1 MVDIQTVQHRRRIGT
16 PGPPPDLLEGQFAI
30 NFPGDGQT
38 LARLY
43 GGVGPSSMYPTGVAT
58 LVSNQR
64 QVELTGEQTI
74 TGDKTI
80 DVSKI
85 HILGGSHGDALV
97 TDGFGNLAWTA
108 GGGGIFPEAP
118 TDGQIY
124 GRDGLTESWVP
135 VLPATGGHIIGNVYI
150 DGTLEVNG
158 DPVVTDAPID
168 GNLYVRGNA
177 SWILLPWQWPD
188 GSGGGTGGGFPEAPP
203 TGIIY
208 GRNGQSQS
216 WVPVLPLS
224 GGTMLGSLVLNGPPV
239 PGGNPNQAATMGYVD
254 SLITGAL
261 QFIGTM
267 NASVTP
273 NQVTYTSSSGLPT
286 GPLVPPNTVPDR
298 YVIVTQGG
306 VLNAPTYLA
315 GQSVSPG
322 DWLVS
327 DGAGWNI
334 IAIGSTDLAPVFAS
348 NVIVSPPII
357 GQDNVQSALTALLTM
372 IGQDAF
378 PEAPADGQI
387 YGRNGMAFNWQPV
400 LPRSGGTML
409 GTLILDGPP
418 TSQSPPNQAATK
430 GYVDG
435 LIMGALEFLGTM
447 DASTSQV
454 TYTISSG
461 ITPNPG
467 PLIAA
472 NLAADQ
478 YVIVAVPGTID
489 PAAPSAAGGATV
501 QAGDWLISDGVSWQ
515 VINVAAA
522 TVLASNVTV
531 NPAIMGQTDVQ
542 GALDALASAVG
553 TLQSQV
559 AAFLTSVSTIGDVY
573 SVGTAG
579 P

>member
-1 MVDIQTVQHRRRIGT
+1 MLSQQTVQHRRRIGA
-16 PGPPPDLLEGQFAI
+16 PGMPPDLLEGQFAI
-30 NFPGDGQT
+30 NDVGDGVT

-43 GGVGPSSMYPTGVAT
+43 GGVALSALYPSGVAT

-80 DVSKI
+80 DVGKI
-85 HILGGSHGDALV
+85 HVLGGSHGDTLM
-97 TDGFGNLAWTA
+97 TDGFGNLFWVA
-108 GGGGIFPEAP
+108 GNGAFPEAP
-118 TDGQIY
+118 TDGQVY

-135 VLPATGGHIIGNVYI
+135 VLPTSGGHITGDLYVDGN
-150 DGTLEVNG
+150 LEING
-158 DPVVTDAPID
+158 MPVVGDAPID

-188 GSGGGTGGGFPEAPP
+188 GGGGEGGNFPEAPP

-224 GGTMLGSLVLNGPPV
+224 GGTMLGTLILDGPPV
-239 PGGNPNQAATMGYVD
+239 PGGNPDQAATMGYVD

-267 NASVTP
+267 DASVTP
-273 NQVTYTSSSGLPT
+273 NVVTYTTSSGLPS
-286 GPLVPPNTVPDR
+286 GPLVPANTVPDR
-298 YVIVTQGG
+298 YVIVTKAG

-315 GQSVSPG
+315 GQQVNPG
-322 DWLVS
+322 DWLMS
-327 DGAGWNI
+327 DGSAWNI
-334 IAIGSTDLAPVFAS
+334 IGIGGGAAGPVFAS
-348 NVIVSPPII
+348 DVIVTPPVA
-357 GQDNVQSALTALLTM
+357 GQDNVQSVLTTLLDQ
-372 IGQDAF
+372 IGQNAF
-378 PEAPADGQI
+378 PEAPTDGQI
-387 YGRNGMAFNWQPV
+387 YGRNGMAENWQTV
-400 LPRSGGTML
+400 LPLAGGTML
-409 GTLILDGPP
+409 GNLILDGPP
-418 TSQSPPNQAATK
+418 TLQSPPNQAATK

-447 DASTSQV
+447 DASTSEV

-467 PLIAA
+467 PLVQAA
-472 NLAADQ
+472 QAQDQ

-489 PAAPSAAGGATV
+489 AGAPANAGGTTV
-501 QAGDWLISDGVSWQ
+501 QAGDWLISDGATWQ
-515 VINVAAA
+515 VINVSAA

-531 NPAIMGQTDVQ
+531 NPSVMGQTDVQ

-553 TLQSQV
+553 QLQSQV

-573 SVGTAG
+573 SFGSAN